1 MGGGD
6 SAVPQPS
13 AAEVALQQAQASL
26 LQQQTQII
34 QEQRDQQKILLP
46 FLAEQEGFDVEMNE
60 NGTIKAIKKK
70 ADPEDAKRKE
80 LESMYLDRSLKAM
93 RGELE
98 LDPALEESLKTGEQ
112 QLREKLQSQFGPG
125 YETSSPAIESLGQFM
140 RSSEILREGART
152 GQLTLSEQL
161 GITREQQ
168 EQFSRG
174 SSMDALRGSAIG
186 DPMSFAG
193 AFGQA
198 ARGYGQA
205 QVPYLQQRQMQAQVP
220 YLQQRQMQAQ
230 ASSASSDRLFR
241 LLGAGIGAG
250 GQIGAAAVPFS
261 DAELKRDLVHIGK
274 TMEGIPIYE
283 YTLTLTG
290 ERMLGIL
297 SSDVEEKMPWAVLS
311 RGGYD
316 VVDYEKV

>member
-13 AAEVALQQAQASL
+13 AAEIALQEAQAHML
-26 LQQQTQII
+26 EQQTQII

-60 NGTIKAIKKK
+60 NGTIKSIKKK
-70 ADPEDAKRKE
+70 DNPEDAKRKE
-80 LESMYLDRSLKAM
+80 LEGMYLDRSLKAM

-125 YETSSPAIESLGQFM
+125 YETSSPAIETLGQFM

-205 QVPYLQQRQMQAQVP
+205 QVPYLQHRQMQAQ
-220 YLQQRQMQAQ
+220 
-230 ASSASSDRLFR
+230 SNSASSDRLYK

-250 GQIGAAAVPFS
+250 GQIGAAYFS
-261 DAELKRDLVHIGK
+261 DPELKGDLIPISA
-274 TMEGIPIYE
+274 TMEGITVYE
-283 YTLTLTG
+283 YTRKDTG
-290 ERMLGIL
+290 ERMIGVL

>member
-205 QVPYLQQRQMQAQVP
+205 QVPYLQQRQMQAQ
-220 YLQQRQMQAQ
+220 